1 MNRDKIKKLLQSQE
15 WYIKRYNL
23 KFDLL
28 LNIFS

>member
-1 MNRDKIKKLLQSQE
+1 MNRDKIKKLLQSQD
-15 WYIKRYNL
+15 WYTKRCNL